1 MKIEKNGFEWSLN
14 QIDNI
19 KKKKKARRQK
29 KQINNFKIYEL
40 GRI

>member
-14 QIDNI
+14 SIDNVE
-19 KKKKKARRQK
+19 KKARRQK